1 MLEDWKVQENVI
13 ALVFD
18 TTSSNTGLR
27 NGCAVLIEKDLNR
40 SLLWLACRHHV
51 YEVHM
56 KNTWQD
62 LSGKTAGP
70 DELLFKRFQS
80 NWNSF
85 SHDLND
91 LKLFEWPIDNTS
103 NIWNQASEVISW
115 GEECVRKNTFPR
127 EDYRE
132 LLELTLVFFT
142 GDVTGKH
149 RFQFWKPGALH
160 HARFLSKAIYFLKI
174 FMMSERF
181 ELDEI
186 EYSQVKKNC
195 KFHCVVLHQNL
206 SSFSNCVLCPS
217 RRF

>member
-1 MLEDWKVQENVI
+1 MLEDWKVKENVI

-132 LLELTLVFFT
+132 LLELTLVFFYRRCDWQT
-142 GDVTGKH
+142 SFPILEAGCSTS
-149 RFQFWKPGALH
+149 R
-160 HARFLSKAIYFLKI
+160 KI
-174 FMMSERF
+174 FEQSHLF
-181 ELDEI
+181 SKD
-186 EYSQVKKNC
+186 
-195 KFHCVVLHQNL
+195 FHDV
-206 SSFSNCVLCPS
+206 
-217 RRF
+217 